1 MTAREAQ
8 ARLTAARRYS
18 GGSAGAILKSRH
30 VAPPAGRISG
40 RGFGGGHRRGS
51 RRGPCLV
58 VAKIWTDDG
67 RRKAAEMMGLTTEVR
82 LDPPRL
88 ILIVRFE
95 PETPRLERRKRISS
109 PRARRGVARR
119 ARSDPSPVPRPGPTA
134 LPNSRAPPDV
144 PLALAQEAADE
155 KTLKRAFRRLALRY
169 HPDIAKDDAGVEKF
183 HQIQEAYRVLSGADL
198 AHVELPRDQEWDTH
212 DWRWAHRYKG
222 AADGVDGE
230 HGERRRMG
238 DEERRARVSDQLRS
252 MAGAPTRRKRR
263 VIKPLSAQPSVAVE
277 FNSGTYDDDGGGDEC
292 PSDGCASEWAR
303 PARSA
308 DVAGDGDEENE
319 FAYNARAV
327 RGYQSDRHSTE
338 TAHERLNA
346 QLAGLH
352 RKKVIRARAMGIET
366 EAESG
371 SGVGHKTGREEDPD
385 AESRRRENKAWAAR
399 AARFYGGAGLQLE
412 ESTPERF
419 LRLAKLAKEW
429 RDQRSQNSFS
439 QALFSSAEEKMSP
452 KELLQSAVEGA
463 SLGAC
468 A

>member
-1 MTAREAQ
+1 M
-8 ARLTAARRYS
+8 
-18 GGSAGAILKSRH
+18 
-30 VAPPAGRISG
+30 PPP
-40 RGFGGGHRRGS
+40 H
-51 RRGPCLV
+51 
-58 VAKIWTDDG
+58 
-67 RRKAAEMMGLTTEVR
+67 
-82 LDPPRL
+82 
-88 ILIVRFE
+88 
-95 PETPRLERRKRISS
+95 
-109 PRARRGVARR
+109 
-119 ARSDPSPVPRPGPTA
+119 
-134 LPNSRAPPDV
+134 V

-183 HQIQEAYRVLSGADL
+183 HQIQEAYRVLSGAEL

-222 AADGVDGE
+222 AANGVAGVDPE
-230 HGERRRMG
+230 QARQRMG
-238 DEERRARVSDQLRS
+238 EEERRARVNEQLRS

-263 VIKPLSAQPSVAVE
+263 VIKPLSAQPSAAAVE

-308 DVAGDGDEENE
+308 ADAAGDDDGENT

-352 RKKVIRARAMGIET
+352 RKKVIRARAMGIEFN
-366 EAESG
+366 ESESAAG
-371 SGVGHKTGREEDPD
+371 ATTGRAEDPD
-385 AESRRRENKAWAAR
+385 AEARRQENKVWAAK

-429 RDQRSQNSFS
+429 RDQRSQNPIS

>member
-1 MTAREAQ
+1 MNPEHPASR
-8 ARLTAARRYS
+8 
-18 GGSAGAILKSRH
+18 GGKKG
-30 VAPPAGRISG
+30 
-40 RGFGGGHRRGS
+40 
-51 RRGPCLV
+51 
-58 VAKIWTDDG
+58 
-67 RRKAAEMMGLTTEVR
+67 
-82 LDPPRL
+82 
-88 ILIVRFE
+88 
-95 PETPRLERRKRISS
+95 ISS
-109 PRARRGVARR
+109 PRARRGDARR
-119 ARSDPSPVPRPGPTA
+119 ARSHPSPVPRPVPTTF
-134 LPNSRAPPDV
+134 PNSRPPPDV

-198 AHVELPRDQEWDTH
+198 AHVELPQDQEWDTH

-222 AADGVDGE
+222 AANGVAGVDPE
-230 HGERRRMG
+230 QARRRMG
-238 DEERRARVSDQLRS
+238 EEERRARVGEQLRS

-263 VIKPLSAQPSVAVE
+263 VIKPLSAQPSNVAVE

-292 PSDGCASEWAR
+292 PSDGCASEWAQ
-303 PARSA
+303 PARSSA
-308 DVAGDGDEENE
+308 DTAGDEDDEENK

-352 RKKVIRARAMGIET
+352 RKKVIRARAMGIEFT
-366 EAESG
+366 ESAESAN
-371 SGVGHKTGREEDPD
+371 SGAKTGRAEDPD
-385 AESRRRENKAWAAR
+385 AEARRQENKVWAAK